1 MLDYRIN
8 TFLTVC
14 QYMNFTRAAE
24 ALHITQPG
32 VSQHIHRLEREY
44 GVTLF
49 GQTGKTLVLT
59 PAGKILCR
67 TMQVMAN
74 DEQRLRQK
82 LAQATECQRLDIG
95 VTMTIGE
102 YAINDALAQFI
113 HAHPAMDIHVY
124 VANTH
129 ELKVMLQQGTISF
142 ALVEGYFADSD
153 YDSLP
158 LCTEDFIAVCCAGHQ
173 FHTPPHSLRDLTGE
187 TLILRESGSGTRR
200 ILENALATAGLTTDD
215 FAARVEIETMHSI
228 ISLVQRDCGI
238 TFLYQMAAARELA
251 AGHLRILPL
260 DDFRVRHDFTFIWNK
275 HSAFQDE
282 IITTCQEL
290 RQGYVSPCSPRSSTR
305 SLPSTPS

>member
-49 GQTGKTLVLT
+49 EQTGKTLVLT
-59 PAGKILCR
+59 PAGEILYR

-102 YAINDALAQFI
+102 YAINDALARFI

-173 FHTPPHSLRDLTGE
+173 FHTPPHALRDLTGE

-200 ILENALATAGLTTDD
+200 ILEKALATAGLTTGD

-251 AGHLRILPL
+251 AGHLRILSL

-275 HSAFQDE
+275 HSSFQDE

-290 RQGYVSPCSPRSSTR
+290 RQGYASPCSPRSSTR
-305 SLPSTPS
+305 SRPSTPS